1 MKTKQSNPP
10 LRLSQLRV
18 GEKARIMTLEL
29 PQGIK
34 LKLLSY
40 GLAPGDSVQVIAHSP
55 LRGPISIQTFQNER
69 IALRFDQARSIS
81 VARDSAQ

>member
-1 MKTKQSNPP
+1 MKTKQGDTP
-10 LRLSQLRV
+10 LNLSQLRV

-40 GLAPGDSVQVIAHSP
+40 GLAPGDSIQVIARSP
-55 LRGPISIQTFQNER
+55 LKGPISIQTFQDER
-69 IALRFDQARSIS
+69 IALRFAQARSIS
-81 VARDSAQ
+81 VARDMAQ